1 MLEKKERFLQKKSS
15 AEIEKAKD
23 YTKAKNKNGKPS
35 GESFIFLSGLTQN
48 LSTQDQNLSTASL
61 CLHV

>member
-1 MLEKKERFLQKKSS
+1 MLEKKERLLQKKSS

-35 GESFIFLSGLTQN
+35 RKSYICLSGLTQK
-48 LSTQDQNLSTASL
+48 LSTQGKNLH
-61 CLHV
+61 C